1 MAVQFR
7 FNRTWKTIGIWGYG
21 KIGQQI
27 AQYAKVFGASVLVWG
42 SEASRNKATKDGFK
56 KANSKEDF
64 FRNADIIT
72 FHLRLNVKTSG
83 IVKAADLLIMKP
95 NSILINTVRAELI
108 EKDAQIK
115 GLQAGSPAYAGI
127 DVYEVEPIYDKHFEL
142 LRMTNVVC
150 TPHLGYV
157 ERNSYELYFGKAFEN
172 AMNFINGNPT
182 NIANSEVL

>member
-108 EKDAQIK
+108 EKDA
-115 GLQAGSPAYAGI
+115 
-127 DVYEVEPIYDKHFEL
+127 
-142 LRMTNVVC
+142 
-150 TPHLGYV
+150 
-157 ERNSYELYFGKAFEN
+157 
-172 AMNFINGNPT
+172 
-182 NIANSEVL
+182 